1 MHRIVALLMVVVA
14 AASCRSAAGG
24 SGPAIVQ
31 PGAPGEPARVI
42 AADRAADLSGVTHS
56 AADVRFMQGM
66 IHHHAQA
73 LDMVGLLDTRTASE
87 AMRALGRRIELSQ
100 RDEIAFMRQWLQA
113 RGEDAPDE
121 HAHHLPGAPLM
132 PGMLSPQE
140 MDRLAAATGVEFDRL
155 FLDFMIGH
163 HDGAI
168 AMVDDLL
175 ASPDAAQESE
185 IFAFTSDVVAD
196 QRAEMERMAAMLA
209 MLEELHK

>member
-24 SGPAIVQ
+24 AGPAIVQ

-66 IHHHAQA
+66 IPHHAQA
-73 LDMVGLLDTRTASE
+73 LDMVGLLGTRTASE

-132 PGMLSPQE
+132 PGMLTPQE

-175 ASPDAAQESE
+175 ATPGAAQESE

-209 MLEELHK
+209 MLEELHE